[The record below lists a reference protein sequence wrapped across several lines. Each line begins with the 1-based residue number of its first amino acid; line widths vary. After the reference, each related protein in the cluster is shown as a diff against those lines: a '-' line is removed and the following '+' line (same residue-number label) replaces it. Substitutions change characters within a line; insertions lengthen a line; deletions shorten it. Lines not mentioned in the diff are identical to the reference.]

1 MKTITLKIPI
11 SLKELRAMLKERSSK
26 RYKHNADVLL
36 QFTKDII
43 TEVESGYWSNDI
55 SQTMKN
61 RVFNLY
67 NSGKIYGLYI
77 KAKDNLK

>member
-1 MKTITLKIPI
+1 MKTITLKVPT
-11 SLKELRAMLKERSSK
+11 SLKELRTMLKERSSK

-55 SQTMKN
+55 SQTMKS

-67 NSGKIYGLYI
+67 NSGKIYELYI
-77 KAKDNLK
+77 KAKHSLK